1 MNETTKIEPFV
12 PLAPVASVPAPKLSQ
27 VEASKLLEVVNAV
40 RSGEA
45 QYSVTVTYDKQTKAK
60 PRIAGE
66 HYDPLPGVV
75 AKCHTGT
82 VVAAPTN
89 KAGAVYL
96 RIRDAARAPVPGE
109 TPDPDA
115 EAGWTCVKPEGITSF
130 RVLPNGKLPGP
141 VVKAREAAVASAAQ
155 ALAAAVNQSI
165 GK

>member
-1 MNETTKIEPFV
+1 MSDEIKSEPFV

-27 VEASKLLEVVNAV
+27 AEAAKLLAVVNEV

-45 QYSVTVTYDKQTKAK
+45 QYAVCLTYDKCTKAK

-96 RIRDAARAPVPGE
+96 RIRDAARAPLPGE

-115 EAGWTCVKPEGITSF
+115 EAGWTCVKPEGLTSF

-141 VVKAREAAVASAAQ
+141 LVRERQAAVANAAQ
-155 ALAAAVNQSI
+155 ALADAVNL